1 MSAACSLILFAVGP
15 ASLQHYRKV
24 AGKRLA
30 SPPFSYWKPEGIPVV
45 LVGSLVGGDRLG
57 HFLFS
62 EHLCAFSDVCVRAF
76 LVHKF
81 VMQNYLHVSANAATT
96 RLSRH
101 SVPKPLHNTPCKYL
115 RWSQSSQWVK
125 LYRLLR
131 YWNY

>member
-1 MSAACSLILFAVGP
+1 MSVLFAAGS

-45 LVGSLVGGDRLG
+45 LFGSLVGGDRLG

-62 EHLCAFSDVCVRAF
+62 EHLCAFSEVCVHTF

-81 VMQNYLHVSANAATT
+81 VMQNYLRVSANVT

-125 LYRLLR
+125 VVKIVTLLKLLE
-131 YWNY
+131 